1 MRKDGWTYWTT
12 GLPDDSA
19 ALGDL
24 QRLADELGVT
34 KAEANR
40 LLLIAYSKASRGQW
54 SGLWGFGEGSVIM
67 SPHLVGAPNGQAADS
82 KSNELQQRRRRSAIA
97 AAAVALDA
105 QD

>member
-12 GLPDDSA
+12 GLPADSE

-40 LLLIAYSKASRGQW
+40 LLLIAYSKASRGLW
-54 SGLWGFGEGSVIM
+54 SGLWGFSAGPVVM
-67 SPHLVGAPNGQAADS
+67 TPHLLDVQNGKAADS
-82 KSNELQQRRRRSAIA
+82 RNIELQQRRRRSAVA
-97 AAAVALDA
+97 AAAVALDSEA
-105 QD
+105 